1 MPKYVDIWDISL
13 SLRYNMD
20 SDDNL
25 QFKALFKNMFVLFII
40 LGACGKQ
47 NLFTLKT
54 YRQIP
59 KTVFQKVLFL

>member
-25 QFKALFKNMFVLFII
+25 QFKALFKNMFVIHYI
-40 LGACGKQ
+40 GSMWETESVYIKDIS
-47 NLFTLKT
+47 TDT
-54 YRQIP
+54 
-59 KTVFQKVLFL
+59 

>member
-25 QFKALFKNMFVLFII
+25 QFKALFKNMCYSLYWEHAGNRIC
-40 LGACGKQ
+40 LH
-47 NLFTLKT
+47 
-54 YRQIP
+54 
-59 KTVFQKVLFL
+59 